1 MNLSFLEYAD
11 SVVNLWILSS
21 DFRHL
26 MLGAGS
32 EVLEGLPLGFITLAS
47 FSGRTV
53 FRLVKGQA
61 KEPENAETSTCSQNK
76 NTLDN

>member
-11 SVVNLWILSS
+11 SVVNLWILSN

-32 EVLEGLPLGFITLAS
+32 GVLDGLPLGFITLAG

-76 NTLDN
+76 NTLNN

>member
-11 SVVNLWILSS
+11 YVVNLWILSN

-26 MLGAGS
+26 MLVAGS
-32 EVLEGLPLGFITLAS
+32 GVLDGLPLGFITQAG
-47 FSGRTV
+47 FSGRMV

-61 KEPENAETSTCSQNK
+61 KEPENAKTSTCSQNK
-76 NTLDN
+76 NTLNN